1 MMSPRLGYYDVAPM
15 GLLRSISHFSFNIM
29 ISFFLLIAISTS
41 LHAQIPDPVRILM
54 KFYPQIVKY
63 DNNRVYCTNGES
75 FMYDDGK
82 KKSPQELLDNPDIED
97 MFTYKYQRGMLSAPI
112 ERYYDPGRI
121 RHEGLFKAIYGK
133 MKNEVSKNL
142 TKVIWCPKT
151 APQMIRFST
160 VNDIHK
166 RVMDISKELDEYP
179 DWKKYVSNIGGT
191 FNWRNIA
198 GTNRISFHSFG
209 ITMDINTKHSHY
221 WQWVC
226 NCTDENKILTYHNAI
241 PQGIVDIFEKHGF
254 IWGGKWYHF
263 DTMHFEF
270 RPELVWG

>member
-1 MMSPRLGYYDVAPM
+1 
-15 GLLRSISHFSFNIM
+15 M
-29 ISFFLLIAISTS
+29 ISLFFLIAISTT
-41 LHAQIPDPVRILM
+41 LHAQIPAPVQILM
-54 KFYPQIVKY
+54 KHYPQIVKY
-63 DNNRVYCTNGES
+63 ENNRVYCKNGES
-75 FMYDDGK
+75 FLYDDGK

-97 MFTYKYQRGMLSAPI
+97 MFTYKYQRGALSAPI
-112 ERYYDPGRI
+112 ERYYNPGRI

-133 MKNEVSKNL
+133 SKSEVSKHL
-142 TKVIWCPKT
+142 TTVVWCPKT
-151 APQMIRFST
+151 ARQMIRIST

-166 RVMDISKELDEYP
+166 RVMDISKELDENP

-221 WQWVC
+221 WQWIC
-226 NCTDENKILTYHNAI
+226 KCTDENTILTYRNAI

-254 IWGGKWYHF
+254 IWGGKWYHY